1 MRDGEGMANSTTMEE
16 TMKLQTLSVLA
27 AVGLLTATATVAS
40 ADVLSDIKDNGKL
53 VCGVLGVN
61 EPFAYQDVNT
71 RELVGYEIDLCHM
84 LADYLGVEGET
95 KVVTSQSRIP
105 ELTQRR
111 VDVLIS
117 LLSYTEERAEQVDYA
132 NNYLASA
139 WRCMV
144 RADSDYQHLDEL
156 SDKRVAI
163 LKGSVL
169 EASFREL
176 YPEATILSLDD
187 TSASLLAVFQGK
199 VEATCNNQVTVRLVA
214 IRSGDASNTRLLPE
228 PIMTATTGVAV
239 KKGEDALREEINAF
253 LSEIEEN
260 GEGQVVWDKWL
271 GSDSALELEREFK
284 FGEPNRPLAINK

>member
-1 MRDGEGMANSTTMEE
+1 
-16 TMKLQTLSVLA
+16 MKQLRISAIAAGLLA
-27 AVGLLTATATVAS
+27 AATTGAS
-40 ADVLSDIKDNGKL
+40 ADVLTDVRSGGKL

-61 EPFAYQDVNT
+61 EPFAYQNVET

-84 LADYLGVEGET
+84 LADHLGVEGET
-95 KVVTSQSRIP
+95 KVVTAQSRIP

-117 LLSYTEERAEQVDYA
+117 LLSYTEERAEQVDFA

-144 RADSDYQHLDEL
+144 RADSGYQHLDEL
-156 SDKRVAI
+156 ADKRVAI

-176 YPEATILSLDD
+176 YPDATILSLDD

-214 IRSGDASNTRLLPE
+214 IRSGDAESTRLLPE
-228 PIMTATTGVAV
+228 PVMTATTGMAV
-239 KKGEDALREEINAF
+239 KKGETTFVEAINGFLDA
-253 LSEIEEN
+253 IEAN
-260 GEGQVVWDKWL
+260 GAGDAVFDKWL
-271 GSDSALELEREFK
+271 GSDSALLLTREFR
-284 FGEPNRPLAINK
+284 FGEPNRPLAITK